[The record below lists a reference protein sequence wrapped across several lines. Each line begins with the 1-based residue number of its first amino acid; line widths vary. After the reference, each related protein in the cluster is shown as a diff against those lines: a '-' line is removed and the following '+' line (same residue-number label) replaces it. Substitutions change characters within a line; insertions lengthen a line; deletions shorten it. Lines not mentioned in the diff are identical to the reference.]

1 MPRITAKKKDY
12 RVADLRKWI
21 AGQMYL
27 LGLKQSYLAEKIGI
41 TQPSFCQRLKKGLFT
56 YEELLVLLDELHA
69 TDEEILKMMKLKK
82 ERK

>member
-12 RVADLRKWI
+12 MVADLSKWI

-41 TQPSFCQRLKKGLFT
+41 TQPSFAR
-56 YEELLVLLDELHA
+56 D
-69 TDEEILKMMKLKK
+69 
-82 ERK
+82 